1 MDRLDELEQN
11 ITRAQNDLERFQTLL
26 SEARQQGW
34 SQDTINNLLRE
45 VRDANAELLEAMRA
59 SRREMDRQNARM
71 EFALSKMK
79 KKKR

>member
-11 ITRAQNDLERFQTLL
+11 ITRAQNNLERFQTLL
-26 SEARQQGW
+26 SEARQQGR

-45 VRDANAELLEAMRA
+45 VRDANVELLEAMRA
-59 SRREMDRQNARM
+59 SQREMDRQNARM

-79 KKKR
+79 KK